1 MKKTIGRWWAQN
13 KRQHHFGLRVSLGI
27 GFIELDL
34 GSTSAPD
41 SFGGFF
47 QKFGTFGL
55 KNRAFK
61 QAVPEKIWRVSLELK
76 LFPCKLC
83 VSIGILP
90 LSQWSDRLC
99 LYEPLPVSDLVF
111 NVFFDFFTVF
121 LARTIILFF
130 QHAVEPCGRP
140 AGKKTQKNSRISPL
154 FQGQKSVG
162 KKARKWPKWGIYS
175 DLILVL
181 KISFFSLC
189 ICFVCAV
196 SFNKTRL

>member
-61 QAVPEKIWRVSLELK
+61 QAVPEKIWRVSLEFK

-140 AGKKTQKNSRISPL
+140 AVKKNTKKQPYFAPFPGAKKCRK
-154 FQGQKSVG
+154 KSSKMAKMG
-162 KKARKWPKWGIYS
+162 YI
-175 DLILVL
+175 
-181 KISFFSLC
+181 F
-189 ICFVCAV
+189 
-196 SFNKTRL
+196 